1 MALCKLISRNFTRC
15 KLAQS
20 LFMVF
25 ICKSG
30 HVIWKVILSVVVN
43 KTWSLCSEPANQIF
57 PLEGKFRSY
66 STEGITKCSLPS
78 ALGTI
83 QSCTELRQHQPW
95 AVPFL
100 HLVCLAADPAP
111 WEQSRTW
118 DFSPF
123 SPLLNPQPRP
133 SPCSHLWKRWISPPG
148 RRTFPRIRRHQGNLF
163 TLVPSSRSLSTNGEN
178 LGLALQYLDP
188 RGRLRSA
195 DSENALGV
203 QERNIATKCR
213 SSPSWAVGRGGS
225 QGELQTPYMA
235 MTWLLQAIEPTS
247 FSGSAL
253 RIVCHTHKTS
263 LFLLRFLLGA
273 GLSFRKHCKFS

>member
-1 MALCKLISRNFTRC
+1 M
-15 KLAQS
+15 
-20 LFMVF
+20 
-25 ICKSG
+25 
-30 HVIWKVILSVVVN
+30 
-43 KTWSLCSEPANQIF
+43 
-57 PLEGKFRSY
+57 
-66 STEGITKCSLPS
+66 
-78 ALGTI
+78 I
-83 QSCTELRQHQPW
+83 QSCAELRQHQPS
-95 AVPFL
+95 AVIFL
-100 HLVCLAADPAP
+100 HLVCLAADSAP

-123 SPLLNPQPRP
+123 SLLLNPQPLP
-133 SPCSHLWKRWISPPG
+133 STCKHLFKNIKTFFPPG

-163 TLVPSSRSLSTNGEN
+163 TLVPSSRSLSSNGEN

-213 SSPSWAVGRGGS
+213 LSLGYLRLGARKGS
-225 QGELQTPYMA
+225 KGELQTQCIA
-235 MTWLLQAIEPTS
+235 ITWLQQ
-247 FSGSAL
+247 AL
-253 RIVCHTHKTS
+253 RGTGFPGCALRLVCHTHKTS